1 MRQKLGQH
9 FLVNTERLRAIAEA
23 LEIKNG
29 DTIIEVGPGHGELTE
44 AVLDQNK
51 KIALTLIEKD
61 PELATALRLQYEA
74 EKNIAVIEGDVRELL
89 LSLTEKTVHTH
100 KSYKLLGNIPY
111 YLTSFIFRLVG
122 ELPHKPTDVVFMI
135 QKEVAERI
143 AAKKGRMN
151 LLAASVQAWADVE
164 IVTYVSRNDF
174 LPPPE
179 VESAVVKLTTK
190 EKIPKK
196 DLPAYY
202 RTIKILF
209 KQPRKTI
216 LNNLVALDA
225 LSREEIAEKLRKLSI
240 DPSSRPAE
248 LPIEAINEIARKI
261 LS

>member
-9 FLVNTERLRAIAEA
+9 FLINTVKLRAIADA

-29 DTIIEVGPGHGELTE
+29 DVIIEIGPGHGELTE

-61 PELATALRLQYEA
+61 PELAAALKLQYEK
-74 EKNIAVIEGDVRELL
+74 EKNISITLGDVRELL
-89 LSLTEKTVHTH
+89 PSLAEKTTH
-100 KSYKLLGNIPY
+100 IRKNYKLLGNIPY
-111 YLTSFIFRLVG
+111 YLTGFLFRLVG
-122 ELPHKPTDVVFMI
+122 ELPHKPTDIVFMI

-143 AAKKGRMN
+143 AAKKGGMN
-151 LLAASVQAWADVE
+151 LLAASIQAWADVE
-164 IVTYVSRNDF
+164 IVTRVSRNDF
-174 LPPPE
+174 IPPPE
-179 VESAVVKLTTK
+179 VESAVVKLTAK
-190 EKIPKK
+190 EKIPEK

-225 LSREEIAEKLRKLSI
+225 LSREEIAKKLEKLSI
-240 DPSSRPAE
+240 NPSDRPAE
-248 LPIEAINEIARKI
+248 LEIKDIENISALFAI
-261 LS
+261 